1 MRHPGQEKEMGSMEQ
16 FFYVGID
23 LDDENAVISCY
34 EQNKKEPETFGMVAG
49 SEVYQIPTVVTKKKG
64 IGQWYIGDEARRAAR
79 AQGGGSVGALLSLA
93 AAEKA
98 VVVDG
103 EQYQGEELLELFL
116 RKLLRLAGGLGRE
129 KTPDALAICVEALD
143 RTLANLFMN
152 LGQKLGIPAKQL
164 LLLNRRECFYYFV
177 YHQNKELWLHD
188 VMLYDYRGTRM
199 LCERISRNRR
209 TVPQMITISG
219 ESREICGADSDAAFL
234 RAAEETMKGHIVSA
248 VYLVGDGFDGG
259 WMKRSAAFCC
269 RGRRAF
275 VGKNLYSKG
284 ACYAAAV
291 QKGREPWN
299 YVYLGD
305 NEMKL
310 NVSLKVQNKRKEE
323 FYSLLTAGE
332 NWYEAAGECE
342 VILAGTPEIN
352 FWLQLPGSR
361 EAKVEKL
368 RLSDLP
374 KRPDKTTRLRITA
387 KPLSDCTVQ
396 IRIKDLGFGELFAGS
411 GKVWEYKMSL

>member
-1 MRHPGQEKEMGSMEQ
+1 MGSMEQ

-49 SEVYQIPTVVTKKKG
+49 SEVYQIPMILTKKKG
-64 IGQWYIGDEARRAAR
+64 IGQWYIGEEARRAALS
-79 AQGGGSVGALLSLA
+79 QGEGSIRGLLSLA
-93 AAEKA
+93 AEGGT
-98 VVVDG
+98 VTVEG
-103 EQYQGEELLELFL
+103 EQYRSAELLELYL

-129 KTPDALAICVEALD
+129 KTPDAIGICVETLD
-143 RTLANLFMN
+143 RNLATLFTDMAQG
-152 LGQKLGIPAKQL
+152 LGVPPKRL

-177 YHQNKELWLHD
+177 YHQKKELTTHD

-199 LCERISRNRR
+199 LCERISCNRR
-209 TVPQMITISG
+209 TAPQMITISG
-219 ESREICGADSDAAFL
+219 ESRKIGGTDLDAVFL
-234 RAAEETMKGHIVSA
+234 RAAGETMKGHIVSA

-259 WMKRSAAFCC
+259 WMKQSAAFCC

-291 QKGREPWN
+291 QVGGEPWN

-305 NEMKL
+305 NELKL
-310 NVSLKVQNKRKEE
+310 NVSLRVLRKRKEE
-323 FYSLLTAGE
+323 FYSLLSAGE

-342 VILAGTPEIN
+342 VILAGTPEID

-361 EAKVEKL
+361 QAKVEKL

-374 KRPDKTTRLRITA
+374 KRPDKTTRLCITA
-387 KPLSDCTVQ
+387 KPLSDCTVHIS
-396 IRIKDLGFGELFAGS
+396 IRDLGFGELFAAS